1 MGHRAFIARSGWSKT
16 PISAEE
22 WQEAV
27 ATLPELELFRGS
39 SGAVRAMLRGS
50 RLRGVVLQQGYL
62 CGEHV
67 DGRLI
72 AVMFVLADRLGAR
85 VYSERRRVYQD
96 VADWQQRTQRRGQRR
111 HRTETRPPGVP
122 AGPAAIS
129 GAANTGWAPF
139 LLAGILTCLVA
150 IWAFQ

>member
-16 PISAEE
+16 PISADE

-27 ATLPELELFRGS
+27 ATLPELEVFHGA

-50 RLRGVVLQQGYL
+50 RHRGVVLQQGYL

-67 DGRLI
+67 DSRLI
-72 AVMFVLADRLGAR
+72 AVMFVLADRLGAQ
-85 VYSERRRVYQD
+85 VYSERRRIYRD
-96 VADWQQRTQRRGQRR
+96 VADWQQRTQRRGSRR
-111 HRTETRPPGVP
+111 RVDTRPRG
-122 AGPAAIS
+122 ASAAQVTARS
-129 GAANTGWAPF
+129 AVAAGWAPF

-150 IWAFQ
+150 IWALQ